1 MITVFKILLMI
12 VIAISL
18 IGVIGETSSQ
28 ELRNQMTAICITPGC
43 RIRNTLKEEKE
54 WLTFYLG

>member
-1 MITVFKILLMI
+1 MITAFKILLML

-28 ELRNQMTAICITPGC
+28 ELRNQMTAICITS
-43 RIRNTLKEEKE
+43 IIALVVAFAI
-54 WLTFYLG
+54 L